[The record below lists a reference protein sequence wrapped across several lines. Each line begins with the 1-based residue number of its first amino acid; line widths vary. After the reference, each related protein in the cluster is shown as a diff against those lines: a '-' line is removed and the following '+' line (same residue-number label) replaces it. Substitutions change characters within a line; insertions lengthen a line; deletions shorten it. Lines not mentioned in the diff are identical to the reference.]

1 MAQRASPHILRDTD
15 AELKK
20 AFSLYLL
27 NTVSRFLFGP
37 AHTQSLNGIEAK
49 QILMCL
55 ANNHFS
61 ISSQRDWQEKWLNK
75 SKAWEG
81 PWRTEAMLLLA
92 GEYSIF
98 CGSATC
104 DVPFWISV
112 HLVFKALTPPQKLKN
127 ILQKL
132 HSHLYLFLYQLPSL
146 RKLIN
151 SFEKCSFDAFQHFLK
166 EICTNDSKSKI
177 LIWKRH
183 LRISILIQIIIS
195 GLKERINVRLW
206 KNNLKI

>member
-1 MAQRASPHILRDTD
+1 
-15 AELKK
+15 
-20 AFSLYLL
+20 
-27 NTVSRFLFGP
+27 
-37 AHTQSLNGIEAK
+37 
-49 QILMCL
+49 MCL

-61 ISSQRDWQEKWLNK
+61 ISSPKDYQEMWLNK
-75 SKAWEG
+75 SKVWEG
-81 PWRTEAMLLLA
+81 QWKTEAMLLLA
-92 GEYSIF
+92 GRDSILF
-98 CGSATC
+98 YSATY

-183 LRISILIQIIIS
+183 LGRFSFIQFLSIQF
-195 GLKERINVRLW
+195 
-206 KNNLKI
+206 